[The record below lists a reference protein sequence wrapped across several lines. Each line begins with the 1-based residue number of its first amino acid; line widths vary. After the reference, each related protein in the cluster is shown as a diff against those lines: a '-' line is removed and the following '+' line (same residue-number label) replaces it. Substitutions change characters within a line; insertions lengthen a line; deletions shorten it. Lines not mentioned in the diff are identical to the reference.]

1 MESFHDFKMVNDKS
15 IVRQAH
21 DIRCIAKE
29 LEILKCSLPDPF
41 VAGCII
47 AKLPSSWRSF
57 ATATKHKRTKI
68 SVEEPIA
75 SLDVEEKARAKDTKG
90 GEGHSVANTVRN
102 RGTKARGKGSSSLT
116 RLPTSRRKRT
126 RPSYPASRVVNLG
139 TFPRTVRSVR
149 TVEGKEVRLLRLD
162 GERVRRFVL
171 GTVYFGKDRASSK
184 NVQHVPSMNKN
195 LVSGSLLL
203 RDGFKVVLESNKVIV
218 SRHGLFIGKGYVSGG
233 LFRLS
238 LSDFSNKCVNHICGG
253 VNDDASLWHVRRM
266 HLRMRDNWKEAVQS
280 ELDSILS
287 NGTWE
292 LTERPYGCK
301 PVGCK
306 WVFKKKL
313 RPDGTIE
320 KYKARL
326 VAKGYTQKEGEDF
339 FDTYSPVARMT
350 TIRTAFL
357 NGELQEE
364 IYMEQPDGFVVKG
377 QESKVCKLLKSLY
390 GLKQAPKQWHEKFDT
405 TLTSAGFAVN
415 EADSCVYYRYGGGK
429 GVILC
434 LYVDDILI
442 FGTYIDVINEVKSF
456 LSTKFDMKD
465 AGEAD
470 AILNIKLIKDE
481 SGITLSQTHYVEK
494 TSKPSPTPYDPSVTL
509 KKNKRIGV
517 NQLKYSRIIG
527 SLMYLASATVP
538 DISFVVSKLSRFM
551 SNPGT
556 DHWHALERV
565 MNNELWY
572 SLFGA
577 PAVLEGYSDANWISD
592 DELYATS
599 GYVFM
604 LGGGAVSWRS
614 CKRTILTRSTME
626 AELAALDTASVEAD
640 WLRELLMDLPVVE
653 KPIPAI
659 LMNCDNRSRLPK

>member
-1 MESFHDFKMVNDKS
+1 M
-15 IVRQAH
+15 
-21 DIRCIAKE
+21 
-29 LEILKCSLPDPF
+29 
-41 VAGCII
+41 
-47 AKLPSSWRSF
+47 
-57 ATATKHKRTKI
+57 
-68 SVEEPIA
+68 
-75 SLDVEEKARAKDTKG
+75 
-90 GEGHSVANTVRN
+90 
-102 RGTKARGKGSSSLT
+102 
-116 RLPTSRRKRT
+116 
-126 RPSYPASRVVNLG
+126 
-139 TFPRTVRSVR
+139 
-149 TVEGKEVRLLRLD
+149 
-162 GERVRRFVL
+162 
-171 GTVYFGKDRASSK
+171 
-184 NVQHVPSMNKN
+184 
-195 LVSGSLLL
+195 
-203 RDGFKVVLESNKVIV
+203 
-218 SRHGLFIGKGYVSGG
+218 
-233 LFRLS
+233 
-238 LSDFSNKCVNHICGG
+238 
-253 VNDDASLWHVRRM
+253 
-266 HLRMRDNWKEAVQS
+266 
-280 ELDSILS
+280 
-287 NGTWE
+287 
-292 LTERPYGCK
+292 
-301 PVGCK
+301 
-306 WVFKKKL
+306 FKKKL

-350 TIRTAFL
+350 TIRVLLSLAVSYGLIIHQMDVKTAFL
-357 NGELQEE
+357 NGELKEE

-442 FGTYIDVINEVKSF
+442 FGTDIDVINEVKSF

-465 AGEAD
+465 LGEAD
-470 AILNIKLIKDE
+470 VILNIKLIKDE

-494 TSKPSPTPYDPSVTL
+494 VLSRFGYIDSKPSPTPYDPSVTL

-517 NQLKYSRIIG
+517 NQLKYSQVIG
-527 SLMYLASATVP
+527 SLMYLASATRP
-538 DISFVVSKLSRFM
+538 DISFAVSKLSRFM

-565 MNNELWY
+565 MCYLKGTMSYGIHY
-572 SLFGA
+572 SGH

-614 CKRTILTRSTME
+614 CKQTILTRSTME
-626 AELAALDTASVEAD
+626 ADLAALDTASVEAD
-640 WLRELLMDLPVVE
+640 WLRELLMD
-653 KPIPAI
+653 
-659 LMNCDNRSRLPK
+659 